1 MFNEIQVNRLIELVR
16 ANESKLFP
24 STFNKWNRNQ
34 SRQTW
39 TQIAC
44 IFNSE
49 FPTEMKTADQ
59 IRVKWKN
66 MRQRA
71 RETGDTLSINSPNQ
85 LQKNTENK
93 ERVNEPVAVE
103 STETKSLNASIAQV
117 LGVLGTTI
125 EKREFGAEA
134 ESECSIPS
142 CTSDKSGDDQRTL
155 TTDLLSSPFR
165 RFHTPLI
172 TPGPP
177 IFPLHSNRHLFFDDN
192 ETQNASSP
200 KRSRLVVDENDVL
213 KREILQNELQNSR
226 KLGQVL
232 DEALYL
238 LRQLNKSND

>member
-1 MFNEIQVNRLIELVR
+1 MFNEIQVNRLVELVR

-71 RETGDTLSINSPNQ
+71 RETGDPLSINSTNH
-85 LQKNTENK
+85 LQNTDNK
-93 ERVNEPVAVE
+93 EHVKEPVDVE
-103 STETKSLNASIAQV
+103 SNEKKSLNVSIAQV
-117 LGVLGTTI
+117 LGVLGTTM
-125 EKREFGAEA
+125 ERLECGTEV
-134 ESECSIPS
+134 ESECSVPS
-142 CTSDKSGDDQRTL
+142 CTSDKSVDDQRTL

-172 TPGPP
+172 TTGPP
-177 IFPLHSNRHLFFDDN
+177 IFPLHSNRHFFFDDN

-200 KRSRLVVDENDVL
+200 KRSRLVVDEIDAL

-232 DEALYL
+232 DETLHL